1 MQENLTAAELEF
13 IRQDLNSTTKGDHG
27 WQTVTYPKKQ
37 RKIAAPKSANSD
49 KSGANRTLVGGDES
63 LNVFRSLEEQSEERR
78 RRVLEAQKEAI
89 VTAASNAAARS
100 NRRSDSEGDEDSE
113 DDNGKGVGN
122 GDVETKKVKVK
133 KEKKPKVTVAEAAA
147 KIDASELSAF
157 LVDVTGSFENQDE
170 IQMKRLAD
178 YFGRAFA
185 GVSSA
190 QFPWVKMFRES
201 SVAKIVD
208 IPLNQVSDAVQKT
221 AADWINKRSLEALS
235 SFALWLLDSIL
246 ADLATHQPAAKGT
259 KKVVQ
264 QPSSKSQVAIFL
276 VLAMVLRRKPDVL
289 IAILPTL
296 RDNSKYQG
304 QDKLPVIIWMVAQAS
319 IGDLCVGLFAWAHNL
334 LPIVGNK
341 SCNPQSRDI
350 ILQSVERIISG
361 PKARA
366 ILVNGAVRKGERLVP
381 PASLDT
387 LMRLTF
393 PAASA
398 RVKATER
405 FEAVYPTLKDVA
417 LAGAPGSKSMKQV
430 SQQIFGYA
438 IKAAVGD
445 NPQLVLE
452 ATNVSIWCLTQHPDC
467 YKLWEK
473 IYEENLEASVAI
485 LRELGVVWREFSGKL
500 SSLEPLKETIRSFKH
515 LNETALAK
523 EEDLAHQAL
532 YKEADK
538 CCKVILGRTSHG
550 GGSCLK
556 STVVVVVVVL
566 ALAAG
571 TVLLSPPNVESWD
584 WNKLVMMFNPRHS
597 KV

>member
-13 IRQDLNSTTKGDHG
+13 IRQDLNSTAKGDHG
-27 WQTVTYPKKQ
+27 WQTVTYPKRQ
-37 RKIAAPKSANSD
+37 RKIVSAKPAESGKSRAN
-49 KSGANRTLVGGDES
+49 GALVGEGERQD
-63 LNVFRSLEEQSEERR
+63 VFRSLEEQSEVRR
-78 RRVLEAQKEAI
+78 RRISEAQKEAI
-89 VTAASNAAARS
+89 AAAASDSAAGAARS

-113 DDNGKGVGN
+113 DGDGKGVGN
-122 GDVETKKVKVK
+122 GDVKTKKAKVK

-208 IPLNQVSDAVQKT
+208 TPLNQVSDVVYKT
-221 AADWINKRSLEALS
+221 AADWINKRNMEALN
-235 SFALWLLDSIL
+235 SFALWSLDSIL
-246 ADLATHQPAAKGT
+246 ADLATHQPAVKGT

-289 IAILPTL
+289 ITLLPAL

-304 QDKLPVIIWMVAQAS
+304 HDKLSVIVWMVAQAS
-319 IGDLCVGLFAWAHNL
+319 TGDLCVGLFAWAHNL
-334 LPIVGNK
+334 LPYVGNK
-341 SCNPQSRDI
+341 SCNPQSRDL

-366 ILVNGAVRKGERLVP
+366 ILVNGAVKKGERLIP
-381 PASLDT
+381 PASLET

-438 IKAAVGD
+438 IKAAAGD
-445 NPQLVLE
+445 SPQLILE
-452 ATNVSIWCLTQHPDC
+452 ATSVSLWCLTQHPDC

-473 IYEENLEASVAI
+473 IYEENLEASVTI
-485 LRELGVVWREFSGKL
+485 LRELGVAWREFSRKL
-500 SSLEPLKETIRSFKH
+500 SSTEPLKDAIKTFKH

-523 EEDLAHQAL
+523 EEDPSRHAL
-532 YKEADK
+532 YKESDK
-538 CCKVILGRTSHG
+538 CCKVILGKTSRG
-550 GGSCLK
+550 AGSCLK
-556 STVVVVVVVL
+556 STVVVVL
-566 ALAAG
+566 ALAAA
-571 TVLLSPPNVESWD
+571 TAFLSPPNVESWD
-584 WNKLVMMFNPRHS
+584 WNKLVMMVNPQRS
-597 KV
+597 

>member
-13 IRQDLNSTTKGDHG
+13 IHQDLNSTSKGDHG

-37 RKIAAPKSANSD
+37 RKTAPKAADSEKIRPN
-49 KSGANRTLVGGDES
+49 GTLVGGGGEKV
-63 LNVFRSLEEQSEERR
+63 NVFRSLEEQSDERR
-78 RRVLEAQKEAI
+78 KRLLEAQKQAIAADSDGEAR
-89 VTAASNAAARS
+89 TARL
-100 NRRSDSEGDEDSE
+100 NRRSESEGGEDSE
-113 DDNGKGVGN
+113 DENGKGVENGN
-122 GDVETKKVKVK
+122 LKSKKVKVK

-190 QFPWVKMFRES
+190 QFPWVKMLRES
-201 SVAKIVD
+201 SVVKMVD
-208 IPLNQVSDAVQKT
+208 IPLNQVSDVVYKT
-221 AADWINKRSLEALS
+221 AADWINKRNLEALS
-235 SFALWLLDSIL
+235 SFALWTLESIL
-246 ADLATHQPAAKGT
+246 ADLVMHQPAAKGT

-264 QPSSKSQVAIFL
+264 HPSSKSQVAMFL

-289 IAILPTL
+289 SALLPTL
-296 RDNSKYQG
+296 RDDSKYQG
-304 QDKLPVIIWMVAQAS
+304 QDKLPVIVWMVAQAS
-319 IGDLCVGLFAWAHNL
+319 IGDLCVGLYAWAHNL
-334 LPIVGNK
+334 VPCLGNK
-341 SCNPQSRDI
+341 SCNPQSRDL

-366 ILVNGAVRKGERLVP
+366 ILVNGAVRKGERLIP

-387 LMRLTF
+387 LVRLTF

-430 SQQIFGYA
+430 SQQIFGYV
-438 IKAAVGD
+438 IKAAAGD
-445 NPQLVLE
+445 NPQLILE

-473 IYEENLEASVAI
+473 IYEENLEASVSI
-485 LRELGVVWREFSGKL
+485 LRELGVAWREFSGKL
-500 SSLEPLKETIRSFKH
+500 SSLEPLKETIKTFKH
-515 LNETALAK
+515 LNEKALGK
-523 EEDLAHQAL
+523 EDDPARHTL

-538 CCKVILGRTSHG
+538 CCKVILGKTSHG
-550 GGSCLK
+550 GHGCLK
-556 STVVVVVVVL
+556 STVVVVL
-566 ALAAG
+566 ALAVG
-571 TVLLSPPNVESWD
+571 TAFLSPPNLESWD
-584 WNKLVMMFNPRHS
+584 WNKLMMTINPQHS
-597 KV
+597 